1 MLTIVPKRRA
11 SSDHR
16 ACPRRRSPN
25 QVITSP
31 ITNKP
36 VNEFG
41 LKAGAVIKVSDV
53 VIAVD

>member
-1 MLTIVPKRRA
+1 MLTIVRETQGIFRP
-11 SSDHR
+11 
-16 ACPRRRSPN
+16 PRMSN

-31 ITNKP
+31 ITNEA

-41 LKAGAVIKVSDV
+41 LKAGGAIKVSDV